1 MVSPASPWDSA
12 HHRLLPGPRSPGPQP
27 LFLRTQES
35 RPPAPLPADP
45 GVQLPAP
52 LSLGSGSLGPPIPSH
67 CSSAFN
73 SLQTLA
79 IEGGAED
86 LGQEEVVQ
94 QCMRNQ
100 PWLEQLFDSFSD
112 LLAHAQAHSRCG

>member
-1 MVSPASPWDSA
+1 MAVQVPDPSSL
-12 HHRLLPGPRSPGPQP
+12 RPRSPTPSP
-27 LFLRTQES
+27 LLPETLTP
-35 RPPAPLPADP
+35 RPPAP
-45 GVQLPAP
+45 
-52 LSLGSGSLGPPIPSH
+52 SH
-67 CSSAFN
+67 PRSTFN
-73 SLQTLA
+73 PLQTLA

-112 LLAHAQAHSRCG
+112 LLAQAQAHSRCG

>member
-1 MVSPASPWDSA
+1 MCP
-12 HHRLLPGPRSPGPQP
+12 LLALPPQT
-27 LFLRTQES
+27 L
-35 RPPAPLPADP
+35 APE
-45 GVQLPAP
+45 GP
-52 LSLGSGSLGPPIPSH
+52 LSFPP
-67 CSSAFN
+67 
-73 SLQTLA
+73 LQTLA

-112 LLAHAQAHSRCG
+112 LLAQAQAHSRCG

>member
-1 MVSPASPWDSA
+1 MELEKSGYYTLYHSLHHYKYHTFLRCRDQVSPQTNPSPPPSVG
-12 HHRLLPGPRSPGPQP
+12 PGP
-27 LFLRTQES
+27 THWY
-35 RPPAPLPADP
+35 PAPPFPSRYVPRSFNLRLP
-45 GVQLPAP
+45 
-52 LSLGSGSLGPPIPSH
+52 
-67 CSSAFN
+67 
-73 SLQTLA
+73 QTLA

-112 LLAHAQAHSRCG
+112 LLAQAQAHSRCG

>member
-1 MVSPASPWDSA
+1 MELEKSGYYTLYHSLHHYKYHTFLRCRDQVSP
-12 HHRLLPGPRSPGPQP
+12 
-27 LFLRTQES
+27 
-35 RPPAPLPADP
+35 RPSLGRPAPPFPSRYFPA
-45 GVQLPAP
+45 QLHLRFP
-52 LSLGSGSLGPPIPSH
+52 
-67 CSSAFN
+67 
-73 SLQTLA
+73 QTLA

-112 LLAHAQAHSRCG
+112 LLAQAQAHSRCG

>member
-1 MVSPASPWDSA
+1 MAVCPPSQRWVAAPV
-12 HHRLLPGPRSPGPQP
+12 
-27 LFLRTQES
+27 LFN
-35 RPPAPLPADP
+35 P
-45 GVQLPAP
+45 
-52 LSLGSGSLGPPIPSH
+52 
-67 CSSAFN
+67 
-73 SLQTLA
+73 LQTLA

-112 LLAHAQAHSRCG
+112 LLAQAQAHSRCG

>member
-1 MVSPASPWDSA
+1 MATCPSS
-12 HHRLLPGPRSPGPQP
+12 
-27 LFLRTQES
+27 LFN
-35 RPPAPLPADP
+35 A
-45 GVQLPAP
+45 
-52 LSLGSGSLGPPIPSH
+52 
-67 CSSAFN
+67 
-73 SLQTLA
+73 LQTLA

-112 LLAHAQAHSRCG
+112 LLAQAQAHSRCG

>member
-1 MVSPASPWDSA
+1 MHAPHVSLWDSA
-12 HHRLLPGPRSPGPQP
+12 HHRLLAGPWQSRSPTRLPSDPGV
-27 LFLRTQES
+27 
-35 RPPAPLPADP
+35 PLPA
-45 GVQLPAP
+45 
-52 LSLGSGSLGPPIPSH
+52 PSH
-67 CSSAFN
+67 PRSTFN
-73 SLQTLA
+73 PLQTLA

-112 LLAHAQAHSRCG
+112 LLAQAQAHSRCG